1 MLHVLAV
8 EDDDRH
14 AALLDDALCRVAVV
28 QRVAHADDA
37 LAALAWV
44 VPDVVLSDV
53 RGTSDAAPLLAATS
67 LRMAMDRAAARA
79 RARIPLVLVSAVD
92 PDVLHAIVD
101 TLHDTHALPKPFSPR
116 DLRALIDRLTSH
128 GGPSP

>member
-1 MLHVLAV
+1 MLHALAV

-14 AALLDDALCRVAVV
+14 ADMLADALRGLAMV

-44 VPDVVLSDV
+44 VPDVVISDV

-67 LRMAMDRAAARA
+67 LRIAMDRAAARA
-79 RARIPLVLVSAVD
+79 RARIPLVLVSALD
-92 PDVLHAIVD
+92 PSVLHEVAAA
-101 TLHDTHALPKPFSPR
+101 LHDTHALPKPYSPR
-116 DLRALIDRLTSH
+116 ALRELVTRLTA
-128 GGPSP
+128 PA

>member
-14 AALLDDALCRVAVV
+14 ADMLADALRGLAMV

-67 LRMAMDRAAARA
+67 LRIALDRAAARA
-79 RARIPLVLVSAVD
+79 RARIPLVLVSALD
-92 PDVLHAIVD
+92 PSVLHEVAD

-116 DLRALIDRLTSH
+116 ALRELVTRLTA
-128 GGPSP
+128 PAPA

>member
-14 AALLDDALCRVAVV
+14 ASLLDDALRGVAVV

-37 LAALAWV
+37 LAALAWI

-67 LRMAMDRAAARA
+67 LRIAMDRAGARA
-79 RARIPLVLVSAVD
+79 RTRIPLVLVSAVD
-92 PDVLHAIVD
+92 PDVLRTVAD
-101 TLHDTHALPKPFSPR
+101 ALHHTHALSKPYSPR
-116 DLRALIDRLTSH
+116 ALRELVTRLTA
-128 GGPSP
+128 PA

>member
-1 MLHVLAV
+1 MLHVLAL

-14 AALLDDALCRVAVV
+14 ADMLVDSLCGLAMV

-44 VPDVVLSDV
+44 VPDVVLSDL

-67 LRMAMDRAAARA
+67 LRIAMDRAAARA

-92 PDVLHAIVD
+92 PGVLHEVA
-101 TLHDTHALPKPFSPR
+101 TALHDTHALPKPYSPR
-116 DLRALIDRLTSH
+116 ALRELVTRLTA
-128 GGPSP
+128 PAPA